1 MHKSAQAAGHG
12 NDPGGKL
19 ANSNASGVSVV
30 REFPRR
36 LTGGA
41 IALALFVSML
51 WGGNV
56 AGLKVGLATFPPF
69 WSAFWRMLL
78 GLAVLLAWAAFN
90 RTDLRLRTGEGRS
103 LTLLGLLFSAQIALL
118 NFGTQ
123 YSSPAYA
130 VVLVNANPLFANII
144 GHFLP
149 LEQRLSVAR
158 VLGLTIAFGGLC
170 WVMLG
175 EPDAALAPHPFLGNA
190 LTAVSA
196 CLLGLRMLFT
206 RHLVQSIPPLRA
218 IVWQV
223 AVSLPVFLVAAVLV
237 EPTVLK
243 EVAWPAIAALFYTGA
258 IVAGFCFV
266 MWADL
271 LKRYSAG
278 TLSMFSFTVPF
289 FGIAASAVM
298 FGEPV
303 TARLLVGAVMV
314 TLGIGIVSRV

>member
-130 VVLVNANPLFANII
+130 VVLVNANPLFANVI

-223 AVSLPVFLVAAVLV
+223 AVSLPVFLIAAILV

-243 EVAWPAIAALFYTGA
+243 EGFAGHRRRLLHGL
-258 IVAGFCFV
+258 GFCFV